1 MDAVFAVKPFV
12 KRRPWSVV
20 LLSLAL
26 VVIILAAI
34 QTVVTLARS
43 FDLGFGLILVVPRL
57 LELGLIAFGLVL
69 IAKGMPYRLGE
80 SLHCSK
86 CGYQRV
92 EERDRLLINCPECG
106 HYWRLFGGWR
116 TGRPLGNRRLVS
128 IGLMV
133 CVLGIGMVAIRE
145 LAARWFAERL
155 SSAML
160 IRHVLYAPE
169 GSAGTSWEVLAR
181 RSLTSGQTRWLADD
195 LLQRRTRRGSLDL
208 AATQWLHTKVA
219 DPTFDKELVSR
230 FYDESADFWLVL
242 PEQAAVKQAFEV
254 SIRAVYRGSA
264 APTPDGRISF
274 AVEGITIE
282 LPAPPSEDLRTD
294 FEKQFLT
301 GPKVMPAQGTSLR
314 TLDPLDTRRN
324 ENLGAATGMGAFVG
338 KATVRA
344 VVWVLTGPEI
354 GEELRWSP
362 STGVSGGG
370 PQTLSGQRRT
380 LRREIV
386 REIEIVPAGQ

>member
-20 LLSLAL
+20 LLSLA
-26 VVIILAAI
+26 VVVVLLAAV
-34 QTVVTLARS
+34 QTVATLATS
-43 FDLGFGLILVVPRL
+43 FDLGFGFILVLPRL

-69 IAKGMPYRLGE
+69 IAKGMPYRTGQ

-116 TGRPLGNRRLVS
+116 TGRPLGSRRLVN
-128 IGLMV
+128 IGLLV

-181 RSLTSGQTRWLADD
+181 RSLTTGQTRWLADD
-195 LLQRRTRRGSLDL
+195 LLQRRNRRGSLDL
-208 AATQWLHTKVA
+208 AATQWLHTKIA
-219 DPTFDKELVSR
+219 DPAFDQQLVSR
-230 FYDESADFWLVL
+230 FYDDAADFWLVV
-242 PEQAAVKQAFEV
+242 PEQVPVQQAFDV
-254 SIRAVYRGSA
+254 TLRGVFRGSA
-264 APTPDGRISF
+264 APTPDGRMSF

-282 LPAPPSEDLRTD
+282 LPAPPAEDLRTD
-294 FEKQFLT
+294 FEKQFMT
-301 GPKVMPAQGTSLR
+301 GPKVMPPQGTSPR
-314 TLDPLDTRRN
+314 TLDPLDSRRN
-324 ENLGAATGMGAFVG
+324 ASLAVATGAAPFVG

-344 VVWVLTGPEI
+344 VVWILTGPEV
-354 GEELRWSP
+354 GEELRWRP
-362 STGVSGGG
+362 STAITGGG
-370 PQTLSGQRRT
+370 PQSLSTQRRAI
-380 LRREIV
+380 RREIV
-386 REIEIVPAGQ
+386 REIDIVPVGP